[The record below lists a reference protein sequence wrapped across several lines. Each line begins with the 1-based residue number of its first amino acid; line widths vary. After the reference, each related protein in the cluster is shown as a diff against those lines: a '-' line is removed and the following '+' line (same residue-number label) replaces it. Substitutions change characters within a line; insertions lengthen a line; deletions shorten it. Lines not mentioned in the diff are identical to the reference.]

1 MAKKPLVRAVKKKNQ
16 AKQHGISKKL
26 SGIRLALVKGAKRV
40 LRCILTPLAKIHWRK
55 KAGVKA
61 PSRGKTGRLRRM
73 WATRRQ
79 RVALIAAAGVVIAAV
94 ILTAVLVPASAAAQE
109 RESAAQT
116 QESTIAAASVV
127 RSTVQPS
134 PTPTPVPTTSPD
146 PTPVATTSP
155 DPVTPSPK
163 PTEKPTPKPT
173 EKPTPKPTEKPT
185 PKPTE
190 KPKPSPTPEATQ
202 KKETGSKEMSDWV
215 AYYQIDAETYYN
227 DVGYAS
233 NHYDYTDAELYM
245 VAQVI
250 DGEAG
255 GQPWEGRVAVGNV
268 IMNRVIGGYPGSTIT
283 AVVTAGGQFTAYHPD
298 RVPRQTSIDAAHD
311 VLDDEAWTVPQNTYN
326 FKPSGTAGEPWGR
339 HDYWGRIGGHNF
351 YIDVYYDKGRNVSS
365 IPPALFKRTY
375 EWPQYGCKPEDRVKR
390 MQLMLAALGYSV
402 STDAY
407 FGHGT
412 TDAVKAFQAANGLT
426 ADGVAGPTT
435 IETLIKAYG
444 EDKYYAD
451 FVG

>member
-163 PTEKPTPKPT
+163 PTEKPTPRPT

-283 AVVTAGGQFTAYHPD
+283 AVVTAGGQLRRIIPTGCRGRRASTPRTTFWTTKLGRCRRTRITSSRAAQRANRGAGTIIGAASAAITSTSTFITIRGEMYRPYHP
-298 RVPRQTSIDAAHD
+298 RFSSAH
-311 VLDDEAWTVPQNTYN
+311 TN
-326 FKPSGTAGEPWGR
+326 GR
-339 HDYWGRIGGHNF
+339 
-351 YIDVYYDKGRNVSS
+351 
-365 IPPALFKRTY
+365 
-375 EWPQYGCKPEDRVKR
+375 
-390 MQLMLAALGYSV
+390 
-402 STDAY
+402 STDASR
-407 FGHGT
+407 
-412 TDAVKAFQAANGLT
+412 KT
-426 ADGVAGPTT
+426 ASSGCS
-435 IETLIKAYG
+435 
-444 EDKYYAD
+444 
-451 FVG
+451 